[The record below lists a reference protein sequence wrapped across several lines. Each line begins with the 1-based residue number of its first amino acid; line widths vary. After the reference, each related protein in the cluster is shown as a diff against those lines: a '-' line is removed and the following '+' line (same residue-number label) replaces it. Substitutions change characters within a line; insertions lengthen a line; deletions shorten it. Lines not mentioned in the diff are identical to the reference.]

1 MTCPY
6 DADGD
11 GDCHPCRPEG
21 YPEGLEAV
29 FLPVAVVDR
38 MAVSRNTAD
47 DSYELEFAAR
57 KAQARRGMAERLSR
71 ALDIPPELL
80 DSPVSNHWSARDPFA
95 GSALVDFMEPFQGE
109 VTYGCR
115 TTVAHWD
122 GEHWVVEDVD
132 PPSNL

>member
-6 DADGD
+6 DPDKD

-47 DSYELEFAAR
+47 DSYELEDAAR
-57 KAQARRGMAERLSR
+57 KAQARRG
-71 ALDIPPELL
+71 
-80 DSPVSNHWSARDPFA
+80 
-95 GSALVDFMEPFQGE
+95 
-109 VTYGCR
+109 
-115 TTVAHWD
+115 
-122 GEHWVVEDVD
+122 EDVD